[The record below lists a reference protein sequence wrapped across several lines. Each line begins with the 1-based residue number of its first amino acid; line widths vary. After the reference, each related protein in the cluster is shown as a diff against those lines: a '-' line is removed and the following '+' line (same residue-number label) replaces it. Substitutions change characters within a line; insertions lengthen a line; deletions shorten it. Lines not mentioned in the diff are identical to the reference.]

1 MISVNARQGNEETR
15 GQGKRIFLPFS
26 LSPCLPLFFLLLCLL
41 ATATFAQTVYD
52 VIVVGSEPEAISA
65 AVAASESGAKTM
77 LITEDPKLG
86 GLFVMGQMNSL
97 DLRTEP
103 FNYQQGLF
111 LRWWEM
117 VGKGHSFD
125 VQEAKGAFEELL
137 IAAGVEV
144 YLGRGNIVPL
154 MSGNTV
160 IGVQADESQSQR
172 TFYAKHIIDGT
183 AEMDFASAAGATST
197 FGFSGIGFEERMV
210 DTLVFRIDGVDWPAL
225 QRGIRSKGK
234 NYAVVDSHVAW
245 GHFGGYPAKYEAV
258 EEGIRLRGLNLGQ
271 QNDGTILVNAL
282 LIYGINPY
290 DPASIAD
297 GFARAEREAPRI
309 IEYLKRELPGF
320 EKAHYGGVADKL
332 YIRETRHLNAECTL
346 TVDDV
351 LDNRVTEFAVAAGGY
366 PLDVQTLT
374 PYDNGYVYGT
384 PEIYGAELCVNVPL
398 AIENLWVVGKAA
410 GYDAIAASSARVV
423 PFGMA
428 LAEAVGVAAAY
439 GSQREESPRTLVN
452 DSAAVY
458 DIRATLKER
467 GSYLPEVKDRNPV
480 GPFDHPYY
488 QAYRLML
495 SRGLAVGGYNN
506 EPHLDE
512 EMKAINYVYLLSNVA
527 QRFFHNKEI
536 GKALVAAYPN
546 SGSPLSPAL
555 ALTITHDAAC
565 QTGLCVDKTWEAL
578 IANNLAP
585 KNFPPPRALTR
596 GEMYALAAR
605 LAELSPVLTQR

>member
-1 MISVNARQGNEETR
+1 MTKNETSKESRRSR
-15 GQGKRIFLPFS
+15 GGRGENNN
-26 LSPCLPLFFLLLCLL
+26 LPLPLCLL
-41 ATATFAQTVYD
+41 FLCLLLNLASAQDVYD

-77 LITEDPKLG
+77 LMTSDPKLG

-125 VQEAKGAFEELL
+125 IKEAEGAFQELL
-137 IAAGVEV
+137 VAAGVEV
-144 YLGRGNIVPL
+144 HVGSSNILPL
-154 MSGNTV
+154 MDGNKV
-160 IGVQADESQSQR
+160 IGLQADE
-172 TFYAKHIIDGT
+172 TLGHKNFYAKHFIDGT
-183 AEMDFASAAGATST
+183 ADMDFATIAGASST
-197 FGFSGIGFEERMV
+197 FGFSGIGFGARMV

-225 QRGIRSKGK
+225 QRGVRAKGK
-234 NYAVVDSHVAW
+234 DYAAVDSHVAW
-245 GHFGGYPAKYEAV
+245 GHFGGYPAKYDAL

-297 GFARAEREAPRI
+297 GFARAQREAPRI
-309 IEYLKRELPGF
+309 IEYLKLELPGF
-320 EKAHYGGVADKL
+320 ENATYGGVADKL

-351 LDNRVTEFAVAAGGY
+351 LDNRVTNLAVAAGGY

-374 PYDNGYVYGT
+374 PYDSGYVYGT
-384 PEIYGAELCVNVPL
+384 PEMYGAELCVNVPL
-398 AIENLWVVGKAA
+398 EVENLWVVGKAA

-423 PFGMA
+423 PFGMVM
-428 LAEAVGVAAAY
+428 AEAVGVAAAY
-439 GSQREESPRTLVN
+439 GAGREASPRDLIN
-452 DSAAVY
+452 DTAVLY
-458 DIRATLKER
+458 DIRATLQTR
-467 GSYLPEVKDRNPV
+467 GAYLPEVKPRNPV
-480 GPFDHPYY
+480 GPFEHPYHTD
-488 QAYRLML
+488 YRLML

-506 EPHLDE
+506 EPQLDE
-512 EMKAINYVYLLSNVA
+512 EMKAISYVYLLSNVA
-527 QRFFHNKEI
+527 QRFFDNQEI
-536 GKALVAAYPN
+536 GPELVARYSDSTA
-546 SGSPLSPAL
+546 PLSPDL
-555 ALTITHDAAC
+555 ALTITHDVAC
-565 QTGLCVDKTWEAL
+565 KAGVCVDKTWQAL
-578 IANNLAP
+578 IENKLAP
-585 KNFPPPRALTR
+585 ESFPPTKSLTR

-605 LAELSPVLTQR
+605 IAQLSPVLSQR

>member
-1 MISVNARQGNEETR
+1 
-15 GQGKRIFLPFS
+15 
-26 LSPCLPLFFLLLCLL
+26 
-41 ATATFAQTVYD
+41 
-52 VIVVGSEPEAISA
+52 
-65 AVAASESGAKTM
+65 
-77 LITEDPKLG
+77 
-86 GLFVMGQMNSL
+86 
-97 DLRTEP
+97 
-103 FNYQQGLF
+103 
-111 LRWWEM
+111 
-117 VGKGHSFD
+117 
-125 VQEAKGAFEELL
+125 
-137 IAAGVEV
+137 
-144 YLGRGNIVPL
+144 
-154 MSGNTV
+154 
-160 IGVQADESQSQR
+160 
-172 TFYAKHIIDGT
+172 
-183 AEMDFASAAGATST
+183 
-197 FGFSGIGFEERMV
+197 
-210 DTLVFRIDGVDWPAL
+210 
-225 QRGIRSKGK
+225 
-234 NYAVVDSHVAW
+234 
-245 GHFGGYPAKYEAV
+245 
-258 EEGIRLRGLNLGQ
+258 
-271 QNDGTILVNAL
+271 
-282 LIYGINPY
+282 
-290 DPASIAD
+290 
-297 GFARAEREAPRI
+297 
-309 IEYLKRELPGF
+309 
-320 EKAHYGGVADKL
+320 
-332 YIRETRHLNAECTL
+332 
-346 TVDDV
+346 
-351 LDNRVTEFAVAAGGY
+351 
-366 PLDVQTLT
+366 
-374 PYDNGYVYGT
+374 
-384 PEIYGAELCVNVPL
+384 
-398 AIENLWVVGKAA
+398 
-410 GYDAIAASSARVV
+410 
-423 PFGMA
+423 MA